1 MPANNYELVTD
12 KLTMI
17 VLVANRA
24 QNALMVVPSSASES
38 VYCIRSLRS
47 DPGLVEAVFQR
58 AGKLKFFTSWQQYVR
73 HEPDRWRSGHRMR
86 CSGCGKYL
94 ARHK

>member
-24 QNALMVVPSSASES
+24 QNALMVVPSSASDA
-38 VYCIRSLRS
+38 VYCIWSLRN
-47 DPGLVEAVFQR
+47 DPQMAESVFQR

-73 HEPDRWRSGHRMR
+73 HEPGRWRSGHRMR